1 MTLSKHVYVVIIV
14 LAPPS
19 RFEIPDQGNPAS
31 FNDFVFSEGKEF
43 VTAVVSML
51 IDSVK
56 NQSEHKMKQ
65 PTKMDQP
72 AKSDHTSKMDQL
84 YSLWCREPTPV
95 TESEPKTIIALT
107 VENVII
113 TTGQPDVKEVQPKS
127 RLEGD
132 SFEEVQ
138 KIIIVCAPIVSI
150 SVLLILLVLIFQTCK
165 GAGSS
170 APIPKI
176 QILPVA
182 TGREIFY
189 QEKKTIPCVSCS

>member
-1 MTLSKHVYVVIIV
+1 M
-14 LAPPS
+14 
-19 RFEIPDQGNPAS
+19 RFQI
-31 FNDFVFSEGKEF
+31 NDFVFSEGKEF

-56 NQSEHKMKQ
+56 NQSEHKMEQPARRMDQ

-95 TESEPKTIIALT
+95 TESEPKTIIAVT

-182 TGREIFY
+182 TGNEIFY
-189 QEKKTIPCVSCS
+189 QEKNGKTIPCVSCS

>member
-31 FNDFVFSEGKEF
+31 FNGFVFSEGKEF

-56 NQSEHKMKQ
+56 NQSKH
-65 PTKMDQP
+65 KMDQP

-107 VENVII
+107 VENVVI
-113 TTGQPDVKEVQPKS
+113 TTRQPDVKEVQPKS

-165 GAGSS
+165 GAAQWSQRGGLG
-170 APIPKI
+170 
-176 QILPVA
+176 IL
-182 TGREIFY
+182 G
-189 QEKKTIPCVSCS
+189 

>member
-1 MTLSKHVYVVIIV
+1 M
-14 LAPPS
+14 
-19 RFEIPDQGNPAS
+19 RFQI
-31 FNDFVFSEGKEF
+31 NDFVFSEGKEF

-51 IDSVK
+51 IDSAK
-56 NQSEHKMKQ
+56 NQSEHKMEQ

-72 AKSDHTSKMDQL
+72 TKMEQPDKSDHTSKMDQL

-95 TESEPKTIIALT
+95 TESEPKTIIAVT

-170 APIPKI
+170 APISKI

>member
-1 MTLSKHVYVVIIV
+1 M
-14 LAPPS
+14 
-19 RFEIPDQGNPAS
+19 RFQI
-31 FNDFVFSEGKEF
+31 NDFVFSEGKEF

-95 TESEPKTIIALT
+95 TESEPKTIIAVP

-170 APIPKI
+170 APISKI

-182 TGREIFY
+182 TGNEIFY

>member
-1 MTLSKHVYVVIIV
+1 M
-14 LAPPS
+14 
-19 RFEIPDQGNPAS
+19 RFQI
-31 FNDFVFSEGKEF
+31 NDFVFSEGKEF

-56 NQSEHKMKQ
+56 NQSEHKMDQ

-84 YSLWCREPTPV
+84 YSLWCREPTPI
-95 TESEPKTIIALT
+95 TESEPKTIIAVT

-182 TGREIFY
+182 TGRETG
-189 QEKKTIPCVSCS
+189 ELMMALLAVWLGLGLEGSGEELCWNDGWGGMW

>member
-1 MTLSKHVYVVIIV
+1 MALPKHVYVVIIV

-31 FNDFVFSEGKEF
+31 FNDFDFSEGKEF

-65 PTKMDQP
+65 PARRMDQP
-72 AKSDHTSKMDQL
+72 TKMEH
-84 YSLWCREPTPV
+84 C
-95 TESEPKTIIALT
+95 IAVP

-182 TGREIFY
+182 TGNEIFY